1 MHPIQLLNPALLRAE
16 NLVDMVQHSDIV
28 VGIETGVKNT
38 SLLHPQQ
45 PKWTDKSQLP
55 QLHETWLYRGMIH
68 LQNNVKHKQDEFL
81 LIYFH
86 CI

>member
-55 QLHETWLYRGMIH
+55 QFDAIPTKNGRELVE
-68 LQNNVKHKQDEFL
+68 K
-81 LIYFH
+81 
-86 CI
+86 